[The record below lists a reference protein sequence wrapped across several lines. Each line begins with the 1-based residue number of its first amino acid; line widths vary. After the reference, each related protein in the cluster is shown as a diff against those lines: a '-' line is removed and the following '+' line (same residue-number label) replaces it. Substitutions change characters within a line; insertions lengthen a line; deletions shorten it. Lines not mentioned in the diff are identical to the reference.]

1 MEAGGADAGEDAVDF
16 GTYAIHCGED
26 VLVEGVEADGD
37 AVQSG
42 QGERFGMMCEEDS
55 VGGDGEII
63 HAIDGGKEADQII
76 DSPAQK
82 RFSTGQADL
91 SDSQR
96 GKGLDELGD
105 LFEAEDFVLWQEGV
119 VRSEDLG
126 RHAIAA
132 AEVAAIGDRDA

>member
-16 GTYAIHCGED
+16 GAYAVHCGED

-96 GKGLDELGD
+96 GKGLDELLLVNCFLRPGF
-105 LFEAEDFVLWQEGV
+105 LEAEGPGKVGVQEP
-119 VRSEDLG
+119 S
-126 RHAIAA
+126 AKANS
-132 AEVAAIGDRDA
+132 